1 MKKFK
6 DFEVE
11 FETKDYYFF
20 ISTPS
25 NENWGGLIVTFA
37 TQSNIN
43 SDDETEWNEMHLA
56 NKEMLVSVLTTF
68 FKLNDEEVK
77 DILNDIEEDEDNI
90 DYKTN
95 FYRLAVELINT
106 QNYSVDEVLD
116 MMGVSNEYE
125 RKILGSKLEEE
136 I

>member
-1 MKKFK
+1 MKKFE

-25 NENWGGLIVTFA
+25 NENWGGVIVTFA

-56 NKEMLVSVLTTF
+56 NKEMLASVLTTF

-106 QNYSVDEVLD
+106 QNYSVDEILD

-125 RKILGSKLEEE
+125 RKILRSKLEEE